1 MANTHD
7 YTERVWGRDY
17 SIMSIENGGLN
28 LSLSGWG
35 HGIKSG
41 DYIIIKNGES
51 TTRYLFDT
59 ISYYSNPSDMWNAT
73 LTFSP
78 RE

>member
-1 MANTHD
+1 MSSTHD
-7 YTERVWGRDY
+7 YTERAWGKDY
-17 SIMSIENGGLN
+17 FIMSIENEGMN
-28 LSLSGWG
+28 LSLNGWG
-35 HGIKSG
+35 YGIKSG
-41 DYIIIKNGES
+41 DYIIIKNGDD

-59 ISYYSNPSDMWNAT
+59 ISYYSNPSDMWSAT